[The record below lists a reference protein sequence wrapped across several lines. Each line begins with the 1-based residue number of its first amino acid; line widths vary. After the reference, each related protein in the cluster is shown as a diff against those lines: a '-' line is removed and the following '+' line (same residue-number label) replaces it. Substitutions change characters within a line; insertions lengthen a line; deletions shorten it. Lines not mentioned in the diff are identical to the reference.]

1 MPAAGVAIVREL
13 TDDIAIK
20 VKRPTEQTIV
30 LRRGTLTIVD
40 MVALRKLARSRDY
53 FYSLKH

>member
-40 MVALRKLARSRDY
+40 MVALRKLARSREY
-53 FYSLKH
+53 FSFLKH